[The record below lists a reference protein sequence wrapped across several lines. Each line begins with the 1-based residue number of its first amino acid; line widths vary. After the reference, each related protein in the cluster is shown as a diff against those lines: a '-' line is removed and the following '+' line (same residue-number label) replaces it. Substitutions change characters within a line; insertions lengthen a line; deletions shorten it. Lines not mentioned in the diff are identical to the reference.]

1 MWYTY
6 IIENKQDK
14 GDKQMKE
21 FIMVYLYL
29 IIALY
34 GSILIGY
41 ILYRISKFLGIL
53 KTLGLE
59 EAEKKK
65 KRR

>member
-1 MWYTY
+1 
-6 IIENKQDK
+6 
-14 GDKQMKE
+14 MKE
-21 FIMVYLYL
+21 FIMIYLYL

-41 ILYRISKFLGIL
+41 ILYRISKSLGIL
-53 KTLGLE
+53 KTLE
-59 EAEKKK
+59 EAGKKK

>member
-1 MWYTY
+1 
-6 IIENKQDK
+6 
-14 GDKQMKE
+14 MKE
-21 FIMVYLYL
+21 FIMIYLYL

-41 ILYRISKFLGIL
+41 ILYRISNSLGIL

-59 EAEKKK
+59 EAGKKK
-65 KRR
+65 KRRKKRKE

>member
-1 MWYTY
+1 
-6 IIENKQDK
+6 
-14 GDKQMKE
+14 MKE

-59 EAEKKK
+59 EAGKKK
-65 KRR
+65 KRRKKERNDLSWQK

>member
-1 MWYTY
+1 
-6 IIENKQDK
+6 
-14 GDKQMKE
+14 MKE

-34 GSILIGY
+34 GSILGY
-41 ILYRISKFLGIL
+41 ILYRISKSLSIL
-53 KTLGLE
+53 ETLGLE
-59 EAEKKK
+59 EAGKKK

>member
-1 MWYTY
+1 
-6 IIENKQDK
+6 
-14 GDKQMKE
+14 MKE
-21 FIMVYLYL
+21 FVMVYLYL

-59 EAEKKK
+59 EAGKKK
-65 KRR
+65 KRRKKKRKE